1 MTPEQEIVAQQNIIS
16 AYKRMIGQLIDT
28 NAALMAAGE
37 KMEAA
42 LNQCNVR
49 PQVLREWQA
58 VTHQIKRT

>member
-1 MTPEQEIVAQQNIIS
+1 
-16 AYKRMIGQLIDT
+16 MIGQLIDT